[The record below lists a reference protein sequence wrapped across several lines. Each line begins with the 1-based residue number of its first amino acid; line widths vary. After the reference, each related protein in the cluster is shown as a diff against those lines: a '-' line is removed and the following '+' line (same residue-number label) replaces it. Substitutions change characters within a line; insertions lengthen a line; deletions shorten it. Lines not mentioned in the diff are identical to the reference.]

1 MSSLMSFPEQKR
13 RYGLG
18 AALLLSLLATAW
30 VSYQDDAEPEGLAR
44 PVASSRRDP
53 VPASGART
61 TAAKSAS
68 EVSAEPLTV
77 ATWSPPERGAWQ
89 TVGDKQLAAWAPPPP
104 PPPPKVVAPPP
115 APPAPPM
122 APAFPYQ
129 LLGRLVEGEQA
140 QALLAGP
147 NRSLAVKV
155 GDVVDGQW
163 RVDEVHERGINLTWL
178 PAKLPQTLVFRPSSS

>member
-1 MSSLMSFPEQKR
+1 MSFTAQQR

-18 AALLLSLLATAW
+18 AGLLLALAASAW
-30 VSYQDDAEPEGLAR
+30 VASQEEAEPEGLAR
-44 PVASSRRDP
+44 PVASKARAP
-53 VPASGART
+53 VSGAPTRAAAPK
-61 TAAKSAS
+61 TAATGNS
-68 EVSAEPLTV
+68 EPQMPSS
-77 ATWSPPERGAWQ
+77 WSPPERGAWQ
-89 TVGDKQLAAWAPPPP
+89 AAGDAQFAAWSPPPP
-104 PPPPKVVAPPP
+104 PPPPKLVAAPP

-129 LLGRLVEGEQA
+129 LLGRLVEGDQA

-147 NRSLAVKV
+147 NRSLAVKA

-163 RVDEVHERGINLTWL
+163 RVDQVNEQGLNLTWL